1 MLGDFDNGWE
11 GYEARWIAGRSLSEA
26 LGVRFP
32 IWRGPGRQG
41 ERVLVLNDH
50 GYGDTIQFA
59 RYLPLMGAAGALATF
74 VVPPKLHRLLRSAS
88 QAKLIEAPPNDET
101 FDAQIALS
109 SLPRAF
115 RTRLETVPAN
125 VPYLGAEPER
135 TRRWGLKI
143 GAEGFKIGVVWQGN
157 PDPAADRAR
166 SFALTALA
174 PLAGVSGVRL
184 ISLQKGFGSEQ
195 IARRAIRHRVARR
208 VF

>member
-1 MLGDFDNGWE
+1 MRALGRLAAAREKFRAAEALGCREAISGRGCLDLMLGDFENGWE

-74 VVPPKLHRLLRSAS
+74 VVPQKLHRLLRSAS
-88 QAKLIEAPPNDET
+88 KAKLIEAPPDDET

-115 RTRLETVPAN
+115 RTRLETQSRRTSLISAQN
-125 VPYLGAEPER
+125 QSERGAGDSRSAPKASR
-135 TRRWGLKI
+135 LAWFGRAIPTPPPI
-143 GAEGFKIGVVWQGN
+143 A
-157 PDPAADRAR
+157 RAR
-166 SFALTALA
+166 S
-174 PLAGVSGVRL
+174 R
-184 ISLQKGFGSEQ
+184 
-195 IARRAIRHRVARR
+195 
-208 VF
+208 